1 MISTTNEIPT
11 PEALTDLKTRIKR
24 LNSKAGQMKMDLHDI
39 AEGLPSDLE
48 KLPTAAA
55 ETYEI
60 FQELARLK
68 KQVKDWEKLLS
79 C

>member
-1 MISTTNEIPT
+1 MVSTANEIPT
-11 PEALTDLKTRIKR
+11 PEALADLKTRVKR
-24 LNSKAGQMKMDLHDI
+24 LNSRAGQMKMDLHDI
-39 AEGLPSDLE
+39 AEGLPNDLE

-68 KQVKDWEKLLS
+68 KQVKIGRAHV
-79 C
+79 

>member
-1 MISTTNEIPT
+1 MVSTTNEIPT
-11 PEALTDLKTRIKR
+11 PEALADLKHRVKR

-39 AEGLPSDLE
+39 AEGLPRDLE

-68 KQVKDWEKLLS
+68 KQVKEWEKLLK
-79 C
+79 